1 MHVFKEPAFTPAQR
15 VIRNLR
21 TASTLTRTLRSAHD
35 GETHINGAL
44 NVGQLF
50 LVGIEQVSIRIF
62 DLFAGQR
69 INDGYLDL
77 VEGLDCQI
85 VVVTDEG
92 KAKRSLDAFETVWER
107 IHQRL

>member
-1 MHVFKEPAFTPAQR
+1 MHG
-15 VIRNLR
+15 L
-21 TASTLTRTLRSAHD
+21 
-35 GETHINGAL
+35 
-44 NVGQLF
+44 
-50 LVGIEQVSIRIF
+50 SIRRVLLPILAVALLGTAVAQQRTPVRNDIF

-69 INDGYLDL
+69 INDGHLDL